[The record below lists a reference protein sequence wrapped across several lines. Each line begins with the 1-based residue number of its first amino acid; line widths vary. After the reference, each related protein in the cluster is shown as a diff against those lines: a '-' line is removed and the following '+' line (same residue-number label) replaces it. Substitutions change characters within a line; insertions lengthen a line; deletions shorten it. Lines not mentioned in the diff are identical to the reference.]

1 MIAYERSVLIV
12 IGTDGAY
19 SRTRP
24 CLLGGGRMRALPRL
38 VGRPGSNGA
47 GMSGRVRCCAW
58 LAAWPVRSHAEGG
71 RIPSV
76 PGGKRICNR
85 LAARDGDHRVY
96 IDGTRTGAACRHPA
110 PVFGIG
116 ISSGMA
122 ARGDRPREALTCC
135 SVCLP
140 RKILSTGS
148 FMICERDRH
157 YEGCV
162 S

>member
-1 MIAYERSVLIV
+1 MFDVGSV
-12 IGTDGAY
+12 
-19 SRTRP
+19 SRRE
-24 CLLGGGRMRALPRL
+24 A
-38 VGRPGSNGA
+38 
-47 GMSGRVRCCAW
+47 VRQV
-58 LAAWPVRSHAEGG
+58 LG
-71 RIPSV
+71 RIALRRKPVVVDSSHV
-76 PGGKRICNR
+76 QVK
-85 LAARDGDHRVY
+85 LAQGV
-96 IDGTRTGAACRHPA
+96 GHPA

-122 ARGDRPREALTCC
+122 ARGDSPREALTCC